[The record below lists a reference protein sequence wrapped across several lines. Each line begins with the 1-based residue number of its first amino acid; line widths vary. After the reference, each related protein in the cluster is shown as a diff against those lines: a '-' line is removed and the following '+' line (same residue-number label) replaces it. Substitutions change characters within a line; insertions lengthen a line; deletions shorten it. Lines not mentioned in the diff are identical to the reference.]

1 MKAPENLHKLY
12 GDAVILATGGI
23 GGLYPLTTNDE
34 TITGDGAALAIRAGV
49 SLADMEFVQFHP
61 TLLTQDGKC
70 AGL

>member
-1 MKAPENLHKLY
+1 MGSEMCIRDRRCIGVEYLSETREPTQLY

-49 SLADMEFVQFHP
+49 A
-61 TLLTQDGKC
+61 
-70 AGL
+70 